1 MERELTLEEKE
12 VLESS
17 SSNLLWQL
25 LVEELLQHKLDC
37 VVGLRGAKNW
47 EEHLVWESRI
57 SLIEELIQLP
67 QTLLSEEERT
77 RTKEE

>member
-1 MERELTLEEKE
+1 
-12 VLESS
+12 
-17 SSNLLWQL
+17 
-25 LVEELLQHKLDC
+25 VEELLQHKLDC
-37 VVGLRGAKNW
+37 VAGLRGAKNW